1 MKLIINDNRVFATA
15 TDEHVPSGSEQAVLT
30 APADFDPGRIDQ
42 YRYVD
47 EVLVGPV
54 EVPE

>member
-30 APADFDPGRIDQ
+30 APADFDSERIDQ